1 MTSALCAAGV
11 MMGFISAPLGISVA
25 LGCGHLSELD
35 NHKTLA
41 RMASH
46 PSLASIIEVAGI
58 ATAVC
63 VALVTYLAYVL
74 FSILA
79 TS

>member
-1 MTSALCAAGV
+1 
-11 MMGFISAPLGISVA
+11 MMGFITAPLGISVA
-25 LGCGHLSELD
+25 LGCGHLSE
-35 NHKTLA
+35 
-41 RMASH
+41 
-46 PSLASIIEVAGI
+46 
-58 ATAVC
+58 AVC